1 MRFRIITLSCAALF
15 LAMPV
20 YPYGALGHETVGAIA
35 DMKLAGTATGAQVT
49 KLLDGITLARA
60 SVLADE
66 IKGWDRLKKDQPKP
80 IILKNHPQLQEQL
93 VAFWNANPPTKAKG
107 SDAPTHKEFHYT
119 DVPAVDGS
127 KYVKGNLGTEPYD
140 IVQMIPFC
148 VRVLAGE
155 EPETNDRKITKP
167 VALILLAHYVG
178 DIHQPLHV
186 GNAYFSS
193 AGNLVNPSKGGK
205 SFPDHGGNGFNII
218 LADEKNSKSNSQG
231 ESKSGAKSS
240 GKKSSKSKGNNLH
253 SFWDTDAVVEAL
265 NQLEKMIESQPK
277 HKGKATDEEV
287 IAWLAN
293 SEPVE
298 WKAKAKSPPTDWAQ
312 QWANEILPMSTQ
324 AHERLEFSNV
334 TIKNESASGDAT
346 EKKMPDGI
354 SYTEWS
360 GQRTQ
365 EELHKAGW
373 RLAEIIEASLNTKNS
388 EAQKPNS
395 KK

>member
-1 MRFRIITLSCAALF
+1 
-15 LAMPV
+15 MPV
-20 YPYGALGHETVGAIA
+20 FPYGALGHETVGAIA
-35 DMKLAGTATGAQVT
+35 DMKLAGTPTGAQVT
-49 KLLDGITLARA
+49 KLLDGMTLSRA

-66 IKGWDRLKKDQPKP
+66 IKGWDKLKSGQPKSVV
-80 IILKNHPQLQEQL
+80 LKDHPQLQEQL
-93 VAFWNANPPTKAKG
+93 VAFWEANPPTKAKG

-127 KYVKGNLGTEPYD
+127 TYVKGKLGTEPYD

-148 VRVLAGE
+148 VRVLSGA

-167 VALILLAHYVG
+167 IALILLAHYVG

-193 AGNLVNPSKGGK
+193 AGNLVNPSNGGK

-218 LADEKNSKSNSQG
+218 LADEKNSKSNAKG
-231 ESKSGAKSS
+231 DSKSGAKSS
-240 GKKSSKSKGNNLH
+240 SKKSSKSKGNNLH
-253 SFWDTDAVVEAL
+253 SFWDTDAVEEAL
-265 NQLEKMIESQPK
+265 KQIDTKIESQPK

-287 IAWLAN
+287 IAWFAN
-293 SEPVE
+293 TEPTD
-298 WKAKAKSPPTDWAQ
+298 WKPRAQSKPTDWAQ
-312 QWANEILPMSTQ
+312 AWANDILPMSTQ

-354 SYTEWS
+354 SYADWA
-360 GQRTQ
+360 GQRTE

-373 RLAEIIEASLNTKNS
+373 RLAAIIEASLET
-388 EAQKPNS
+388 QKPASQKTKSS
-395 KK
+395 K

>member
-1 MRFRIITLSCAALF
+1 MRFQIITLSCATLF

-20 YPYGALGHETVGAIA
+20 FPYGALGHETVGAIA
-35 DMKLAGTATGAQVT
+35 DMKLAGTPTGAQVT
-49 KLLDGITLARA
+49 KLLDGITLSRA

-66 IKGWDRLKKDQPKP
+66 IKGWDRLPKGKPKSVLLKD
-80 IILKNHPQLQEQL
+80 HPQLQEQL
-93 VAFWNANPPTKAKG
+93 VAFWEANPPTKAKG

-127 KYVKGNLGTEPYD
+127 TYVKGKLGTEPYD

-148 VRVLAGE
+148 VRVLSGA
-155 EPETNDRKITKP
+155 EPETNQRKITKP
-167 VALILLAHYVG
+167 IALILLAHYVG

-218 LADEKNSKSNSQG
+218 LTDEKNSKSAAKG
-231 ESKSGAKSS
+231 DSKSGAKSS

-253 SFWDTDAVVEAL
+253 SFWDTEAVVEAL
-265 NQLEKMIESQPK
+265 DQVEKKIQSQPNS
-277 HKGKATDEEV
+277 KGKSMDEEV
-287 IAWLAN
+287 IAWFAN
-293 SEPVE
+293 TEPTD
-298 WKAKAKSPPTDWAQ
+298 WKPSAQSKPTDWAQ
-312 QWANEILPMSTQ
+312 AWANDILPMSTQ

-334 TIKNESASGDAT
+334 TIKNESAYGDAT

-354 SYTEWS
+354 SYTQWS
-360 GQRTQ
+360 GQRTE

-373 RLAEIIEASLNTKNS
+373 RLAAIIEASLNAKNS
-388 EAQKPNS
+388 EIKKPASN
-395 KK
+395 K

>member
-1 MRFRIITLSCAALF
+1 M
-15 LAMPV
+15 
-20 YPYGALGHETVGAIA
+20 GHETVGAIA
-35 DMKLAGTATGAQVT
+35 DMKLAGTPTGAQVT
-49 KLLDGITLARA
+49 KLLDGMTLSRA

-66 IKGWDRLKKDQPKP
+66 IKGWDKLKSGQPKSVV
-80 IILKNHPQLQEQL
+80 LKDHPQLQEQL
-93 VAFWNANPPTKAKG
+93 VAFWEANPPTKAKG

-127 KYVKGNLGTEPYD
+127 TYVKGKLGTEPYD

-148 VRVLAGE
+148 VRVLSGA

-167 VALILLAHYVG
+167 IALILLAHYVG

-218 LADEKNSKSNSQG
+218 LADEKNSKSNAKG
-231 ESKSGAKSS
+231 DSKSGAKSS
-240 GKKSSKSKGNNLH
+240 GKKSGKSKGNNLH
-253 SFWDTDAVVEAL
+253 SFWDTEAVEEAL
-265 NQLEKMIESQPK
+265 KQIDTKIESQPNR
-277 HKGKATDEEV
+277 KGKATDEEV
-287 IAWLAN
+287 IAWFAN
-293 SEPVE
+293 TEPTD
-298 WKAKAKSPPTDWAQ
+298 WKPRAQSKPTDWAQ
-312 QWANEILPMSTQ
+312 AWANDILPMSTQ

-354 SYTEWS
+354 SYADWA
-360 GQRTQ
+360 GQRTE

-373 RLAEIIEASLNTKNS
+373 RLAAIIEAGLET
-388 EAQKPNS
+388 QKPASQKTKSS
-395 KK
+395 K

>member
-1 MRFRIITLSCAALF
+1 MRFRIITLSCATLF

-20 YPYGALGHETVGAIA
+20 FPYGALGHETVGAIA
-35 DMKLAGTATGAQVT
+35 DMKLAGTPTGAQVT
-49 KLLDGITLARA
+49 KLLDGITLSRA

-66 IKGWDRLKKDQPKP
+66 IKGWDKMPKGQPKS
-80 IILKNHPQLQEQL
+80 ILLKDHPQLQEQL
-93 VAFWNANPPTKAKG
+93 VAFWEANPPTKAKG
-107 SDAPTHKEFHYT
+107 SNAPTHKEFHYT
-119 DVPAVDGS
+119 DVPAVDGG

-148 VRVLAGE
+148 VRVLSGA
-155 EPETNDRKITKP
+155 EPETNQRKITKP
-167 VALILLAHYVG
+167 IALILLAHYVG

-205 SFPDHGGNGFNII
+205 SFPDHGGNGFKII
-218 LADEKNSKSNSQG
+218 LADEKNSKSTAKSDSNSD
-231 ESKSGAKSS
+231 AKSS

-265 NQLEKMIESQPK
+265 DQVETKLQKQPN
-277 HKGKATDEEV
+277 HKGKVTDEEV
-287 IAWLAN
+287 IAWFAN
-293 SEPVE
+293 SEPKV
-298 WKAKAKSPPTDWAQ
+298 WKASAQSKPTEWAQ
-312 QWANEILPMSTQ
+312 TWANDILPMSTQ

-354 SYTEWS
+354 SYMDWA
-360 GQRTQ
+360 GQRTE

-373 RLAEIIEASLNTKNS
+373 RLAAIIEASLETK
-388 EAQKPNS
+388 KPKS
-395 KK
+395 K

>member
-1 MRFRIITLSCAALF
+1 
-15 LAMPV
+15 MPV
-20 YPYGALGHETVGAIA
+20 FPYGALGHETVGAIA
-35 DMKLAGTATGAQVT
+35 DMKLAGTPTGAQVT
-49 KLLDGITLARA
+49 KLLDGMTLSRA

-66 IKGWDRLKKDQPKP
+66 IKGWDKLKSGQPKSVV
-80 IILKNHPQLQEQL
+80 LKDHPQLQEQL
-93 VAFWNANPPTKAKG
+93 VAFWEANPPTKAKG

-127 KYVKGNLGTEPYD
+127 TYVKGKLGTEPYD

-148 VRVLAGE
+148 VRVLSGA
-155 EPETNDRKITKP
+155 EPETNERKITKP
-167 VALILLAHYVG
+167 IALILLAHYVG

-193 AGNLVNPSKGGK
+193 AGNLVNPSNGGK

-218 LADEKNSKSNSQG
+218 LADEKNSKSNAKG
-231 ESKSGAKSS
+231 DSKSGAKSS

-253 SFWDTDAVVEAL
+253 SFWDTEAVEEAL
-265 NQLEKMIESQPK
+265 KQIDTKIESQPK

-287 IAWLAN
+287 IAWFAN
-293 SEPVE
+293 TEPTD
-298 WKAKAKSPPTDWAQ
+298 WKPRAQSKPTDWAQ
-312 QWANEILPMSTQ
+312 AWANEILPMSTQ

-354 SYTEWS
+354 SYADWA
-360 GQRTQ
+360 GQRTE

-373 RLAEIIEASLNTKNS
+373 RLAAIIEACLETKKP
-388 EAQKPNS
+388 APQKTKSS
-395 KK
+395 K

>member
-1 MRFRIITLSCAALF
+1 
-15 LAMPV
+15 MPV
-20 YPYGALGHETVGAIA
+20 FPYGALGHETVGAIA
-35 DMKLAGTATGAQVT
+35 DMKLAGTPTGAQVT
-49 KLLDGITLARA
+49 KLLDGITLSRA

-66 IKGWDRLKKDQPKP
+66 IKGWDKMPKGQPKS
-80 IILKNHPQLQEQL
+80 ILLKDHPQLQEQL
-93 VAFWNANPPTKAKG
+93 VAFWEANPPTKAKG
-107 SDAPTHKEFHYT
+107 SNAPTHKEFHYT
-119 DVPAVDGS
+119 DVPAVDGG

-148 VRVLAGE
+148 VRVLSGA
-155 EPETNDRKITKP
+155 EPETNQRKITKP
-167 VALILLAHYVG
+167 IALILLAHYVG

-205 SFPDHGGNGFNII
+205 SFPDHGGNGFKII
-218 LADEKNSKSNSQG
+218 LADEKNSKSTAKSDSNSD
-231 ESKSGAKSS
+231 AKSS

-265 NQLEKMIESQPK
+265 DQVETKLQKQPN
-277 HKGKATDEEV
+277 HKGKVTDEEV
-287 IAWLAN
+287 IAWFAN
-293 SEPVE
+293 SEPKV
-298 WKAKAKSPPTDWAQ
+298 WKASAQSKPTEWAQ
-312 QWANEILPMSTQ
+312 TWANDILPMSTQ

-354 SYTEWS
+354 SYMDWA
-360 GQRTQ
+360 GQRTE

-373 RLAEIIEASLNTKNS
+373 RLAAIIEASLETK
-388 EAQKPNS
+388 KPKS
-395 KK
+395 K

>member
-1 MRFRIITLSCAALF
+1 MRLRIITLSCATLF

-20 YPYGALGHETVGAIA
+20 FPYGALGHETIGAVA
-35 DMKLAGTATGAQVT
+35 DMKLAGTPTGAQVT
-49 KLLDGITLARA
+49 KLLDGITLSRA

-66 IKGWDRLKKDQPKP
+66 IKGWDRLPKGKPKSVLLKD
-80 IILKNHPQLQEQL
+80 HPQLQEQL
-93 VAFWNANPPTKAKG
+93 VAFWEANPPTKAKG

-127 KYVKGNLGTEPYD
+127 TYVKGKLGTEPYD

-148 VRVLAGE
+148 VRVLSGA
-155 EPETNDRKITKP
+155 EPETNERKITKP
-167 VALILLAHYVG
+167 IALILLAHYVG

-218 LADEKNSKSNSQG
+218 LADEKNSKST
-231 ESKSGAKSS
+231 A
-240 GKKSSKSKGNNLH
+240 KGNNLH
-253 SFWDTDAVVEAL
+253 SFWDTEAVVEAL
-265 NQLEKMIESQPK
+265 DQVEKKIQSQPNR
-277 HKGKATDEEV
+277 KGKVTDEEV
-287 IAWLAN
+287 IAWFAN
-293 SEPVE
+293 TEPTD
-298 WKAKAKSPPTDWAQ
+298 WKSSAQSKPTDWAQ
-312 QWANEILPMSTQ
+312 AWANDILPMSTQ

-334 TIKNESASGDAT
+334 TIKNESAFGDAT

-354 SYTEWS
+354 SYADWA
-360 GQRTQ
+360 GQRTE

-373 RLAEIIEASLNTKNS
+373 RLAAIIEASLET
-388 EAQKPNS
+388 QKPAPQKTKSS
-395 KK
+395 K

>member
-1 MRFRIITLSCAALF
+1 
-15 LAMPV
+15 MPV
-20 YPYGALGHETVGAIA
+20 FPYGALGHETVGAIA
-35 DMKLAGTATGAQVT
+35 DMKLAGTPTGAQVT
-49 KLLDGITLARA
+49 KLLDGMTLSRA

-66 IKGWDRLKKDQPKP
+66 IKGWDKLKSGQPKSVV
-80 IILKNHPQLQEQL
+80 LKDHPQLQEQL
-93 VAFWNANPPTKAKG
+93 VAFWEANPPTKAKG

-127 KYVKGNLGTEPYD
+127 TYVKGKLGTEPYD

-148 VRVLAGE
+148 VRVLSGA

-167 VALILLAHYVG
+167 IALILLAHYVG

-193 AGNLVNPSKGGK
+193 AGNLVNPSNGGK

-218 LADEKNSKSNSQG
+218 LADEKNSKSNAKG
-231 ESKSGAKSS
+231 DSKSGAKSS

-253 SFWDTDAVVEAL
+253 SFWDTEAVVEAL
-265 NQLEKMIESQPK
+265 DQVEKKIQSQANR
-277 HKGKATDEEV
+277 KGKATDEEV
-287 IAWLAN
+287 IAWFAN
-293 SEPVE
+293 TEPTD
-298 WKAKAKSPPTDWAQ
+298 WKPRAQSKPTDWAQ
-312 QWANEILPMSTQ
+312 AWANDILPMSTQ

-354 SYTEWS
+354 SYADWA
-360 GQRTQ
+360 GQRTE

-373 RLAEIIEASLNTKNS
+373 RLAAIIEASLET
-388 EAQKPNS
+388 QKPASQKTKSS
-395 KK
+395 K

>member
-1 MRFRIITLSCAALF
+1 
-15 LAMPV
+15 MPV
-20 YPYGALGHETVGAIA
+20 FPYGALGHETVGAIA
-35 DMKLAGTATGAQVT
+35 DMKLAGTPTGAQVT
-49 KLLDGITLARA
+49 KLLNGITLSRA

-66 IKGWDRLKKDQPKP
+66 IKGWDRLPKGQPKP
-80 IILKNHPQLQEQL
+80 ILLKDHPQLQEQL
-93 VAFWNANPPTKAKG
+93 VAFWEANPPTKAKG

-119 DVPAVDGS
+119 DVPAVDGG

-148 VRVLAGE
+148 VRVLSGA
-155 EPETNDRKITKP
+155 EPETNARKITKP
-167 VALILLAHYVG
+167 IALILLAHYVG

-193 AGNLVNPSKGGK
+193 AGNLVNPTKGGK

-218 LADEKNSKSNSQG
+218 LSDAQTSKKDSKAD
-231 ESKSGAKSS
+231 SKSGGKSS
-240 GKKSSKSKGNNLH
+240 GKKSSKSKGTNLH
-253 SFWDTDAVVEAL
+253 SFWDSDAVDEAL
-265 NQLEKMIESQPK
+265 KHVDTQIEKQPN

-287 IAWLAN
+287 VAWFAN
-293 SEPVE
+293 SEPTD
-298 WKAKAKSPPTDWAQ
+298 WKPAAKSQPTEWAQ
-312 QWANEILPMSTQ
+312 AWANEIIPMSTQ

-354 SYTEWS
+354 SYLEWS
-360 GQRTQ
+360 GLRTE

-373 RLAEIIEASLNTKNS
+373 RLAAIIEASL
-388 EAQKPNS
+388 ES
-395 KK
+395 KKPTAPKTKSTQ

>member
-1 MRFRIITLSCAALF
+1 
-15 LAMPV
+15 
-20 YPYGALGHETVGAIA
+20 
-35 DMKLAGTATGAQVT
+35 MKLAGTPTGAQVT
-49 KLLDGITLARA
+49 KLLNGITLSRA

-66 IKGWDRLKKDQPKP
+66 IKGWDRLSKGQPKP
-80 IILKNHPQLQEQL
+80 VLLKNQPQLQEQL
-93 VAFWNANPPTKAKG
+93 VAFWEANPPTKAKG

-127 KYVKGNLGTEPYD
+127 TYVKGKLGTEPYD

-148 VRVLAGE
+148 VRVLSGA
-155 EPETNDRKITKP
+155 EPETNQRKITKP
-167 VALILLAHYVG
+167 IALILLAHYVG

-193 AGNLVNPSKGGK
+193 TGNLVNPSKGGK

-218 LADEKNSKSNSQG
+218 LADEKNSKSAAKG
-231 ESKSGAKSS
+231 DSKSGAKST

-265 NQLEKMIESQPK
+265 DQVEKKIQSQPNR
-277 HKGKATDEEV
+277 KGKATDEEV
-287 IAWLAN
+287 IAWFAN
-293 SEPVE
+293 TEPTD
-298 WKAKAKSPPTDWAQ
+298 WKPSAQSKPTDWAQ
-312 QWANEILPMSTQ
+312 AWANDILPMSTQ

-334 TIKNESASGDAT
+334 TIKNESAYGDAT

-354 SYTEWS
+354 SYTQWS
-360 GQRTQ
+360 GQRTE

-373 RLAEIIEASLNTKNS
+373 RLAAIIEASLNAKNS
-388 EAQKPNS
+388 EIKKPASN
-395 KK
+395 K

>member
-1 MRFRIITLSCAALF
+1 
-15 LAMPV
+15 
-20 YPYGALGHETVGAIA
+20 
-35 DMKLAGTATGAQVT
+35 MKLAGTPTGAQVT
-49 KLLDGITLARA
+49 KLLDGITLSRA

-66 IKGWDRLKKDQPKP
+66 IKGWDRLPKGKPKSVLLKD
-80 IILKNHPQLQEQL
+80 HPQLQEQL
-93 VAFWNANPPTKAKG
+93 VAFWEANPPTKAKG

-127 KYVKGNLGTEPYD
+127 TYVKGKLGTEPYD

-148 VRVLAGE
+148 VRVLSGA
-155 EPETNDRKITKP
+155 EPETNQRKITKP
-167 VALILLAHYVG
+167 IALILLAHYVG

-218 LADEKNSKSNSQG
+218 LTDEKNSKSAAKG
-231 ESKSGAKSS
+231 DSKSGAKSS

-253 SFWDTDAVVEAL
+253 SFWDTEAVVEAL
-265 NQLEKMIESQPK
+265 DQVEKKIQSQPNR
-277 HKGKATDEEV
+277 KGKATDEEV
-287 IAWLAN
+287 IAWFAN
-293 SEPVE
+293 TEPTD
-298 WKAKAKSPPTDWAQ
+298 WKPRAQSKPTDWAQ
-312 QWANEILPMSTQ
+312 AWANDILPMSTQ

-354 SYTEWS
+354 SYADWA
-360 GQRTQ
+360 GQRTE

-373 RLAEIIEASLNTKNS
+373 RLAAIIEASLET
-388 EAQKPNS
+388 QKPASQKTKSS
-395 KK
+395 K

>member
-1 MRFRIITLSCAALF
+1 
-15 LAMPV
+15 MPV
-20 YPYGALGHETVGAIA
+20 FPYGALGHETVGAIA
-35 DMKLAGTATGAQVT
+35 DMKLAGTPTGAQVT
-49 KLLDGITLARA
+49 KLLDGMTLSRA

-66 IKGWDRLKKDQPKP
+66 IKGWDKLKSGQPKSVV
-80 IILKNHPQLQEQL
+80 LKDHPQLQEQL
-93 VAFWNANPPTKAKG
+93 VAFWEANPPTKAKG

-127 KYVKGNLGTEPYD
+127 TYVKGKLGTEPYD

-148 VRVLAGE
+148 VRVLSGA
-155 EPETNDRKITKP
+155 EPETNERKITKP
-167 VALILLAHYVG
+167 IALILLAHYVG

-193 AGNLVNPSKGGK
+193 AGNLVNPSNGGK

-218 LADEKNSKSNSQG
+218 LADEKNSKSNAKG
-231 ESKSGAKSS
+231 DSKSGAKSS

-253 SFWDTDAVVEAL
+253 SFWDTEAVEEAL
-265 NQLEKMIESQPK
+265 KQIDTKIESQPK

-287 IAWLAN
+287 IAWFAN
-293 SEPVE
+293 TEPTD
-298 WKAKAKSPPTDWAQ
+298 WKPRAQSKPTDWAQ
-312 QWANEILPMSTQ
+312 AWANDILPMSTQ

-334 TIKNESASGDAT
+334 TIKNENASGDAT

-354 SYTEWS
+354 SYMDWA
-360 GQRTQ
+360 GQRTE

-373 RLAEIIEASLNTKNS
+373 RLAAIIEACLET
-388 EAQKPNS
+388 QKPATQKTKSS
-395 KK
+395 K

>member
-1 MRFRIITLSCAALF
+1 
-15 LAMPV
+15 MPV
-20 YPYGALGHETVGAIA
+20 FPYGALGHETVGAIA
-35 DMKLAGTATGAQVT
+35 DMKLAGTPTGAQVT
-49 KLLDGITLARA
+49 KLLDGMTLSRA

-66 IKGWDRLKKDQPKP
+66 IKGWDKLKSGQPKSVV
-80 IILKNHPQLQEQL
+80 LKDHPQLQEQL
-93 VAFWNANPPTKAKG
+93 VAFWEANPPTKAKG

-127 KYVKGNLGTEPYD
+127 TYVKGKLGTEPYD

-148 VRVLAGE
+148 VRVLSGA

-167 VALILLAHYVG
+167 IALILLAHYVG

-193 AGNLVNPSKGGK
+193 AGNLVNPSNGGK

-218 LADEKNSKSNSQG
+218 LADEKNSKSNAKG
-231 ESKSGAKSS
+231 DSKSGAKSS

-253 SFWDTDAVVEAL
+253 SFWDTDAVEEAL
-265 NQLEKMIESQPK
+265 KQIDTKIESQPK

-287 IAWLAN
+287 IAWFAN
-293 SEPVE
+293 TEPTD
-298 WKAKAKSPPTDWAQ
+298 WKPRAQSKPTDWAQ
-312 QWANEILPMSTQ
+312 AWANDILPMSTQ

-354 SYTEWS
+354 SYADWA
-360 GQRTQ
+360 GQRTE

-373 RLAEIIEASLNTKNS
+373 RLAAIIEASLET
-388 EAQKPNS
+388 QKPASQKTKSS
-395 KK
+395 K

>member
-1 MRFRIITLSCAALF
+1 
-15 LAMPV
+15 MPV
-20 YPYGALGHETVGAIA
+20 FPYGALGHETVGAIA
-35 DMKLAGTATGAQVT
+35 DMKLAGTPTGAQVT
-49 KLLDGITLARA
+49 KLLDGITLSRA

-66 IKGWDRLKKDQPKP
+66 IKGWDKLPKGQPKP
-80 IILKNHPQLQEQL
+80 IVLKDHPQLQEQL
-93 VAFWNANPPTKAKG
+93 VAFWEANPPTKAKG

-127 KYVKGNLGTEPYD
+127 TYVKGKLGTEPYD

-148 VRVLAGE
+148 VRVLSGA

-167 VALILLAHYVG
+167 IALILLAHYVG

-193 AGNLVNPSKGGK
+193 AGNLVNPSNGGK

-218 LADEKNSKSNSQG
+218 LADEKNSKSNAKG
-231 ESKSGAKSS
+231 DSKSGAKSS

-253 SFWDTDAVVEAL
+253 SFWDTEAVEEAL
-265 NQLEKMIESQPK
+265 KQIDTKIESQLK

-287 IAWLAN
+287 IAWFAN
-293 SEPVE
+293 TEPTD
-298 WKAKAKSPPTDWAQ
+298 WKPRAQSKPTDWAQ
-312 QWANEILPMSTQ
+312 AWANDILPMSTQ

-354 SYTEWS
+354 SYMDWA
-360 GQRTQ
+360 GQRTE

-373 RLAEIIEASLNTKNS
+373 RLAAIIEACLET
-388 EAQKPNS
+388 QKPATQKTKSS
-395 KK
+395 K

>member
-1 MRFRIITLSCAALF
+1 
-15 LAMPV
+15 MPV
-20 YPYGALGHETVGAIA
+20 FPYGALGHETVGAIA
-35 DMKLAGTATGAQVT
+35 DMKLAGTPTGAQVT
-49 KLLDGITLARA
+49 KLLDGMTLSRA

-66 IKGWDRLKKDQPKP
+66 IKGWDKLKSGQPKSVV
-80 IILKNHPQLQEQL
+80 LKDHPQLQEQL
-93 VAFWNANPPTKAKG
+93 VAFWEANPPTKAKG

-127 KYVKGNLGTEPYD
+127 TYVKGKLGTEPYD

-148 VRVLAGE
+148 VRVLSGA

-167 VALILLAHYVG
+167 IALILLAHYVG

-193 AGNLVNPSKGGK
+193 AGNLVNPSNGGK

-218 LADEKNSKSNSQG
+218 LADEKNSKSNAKG
-231 ESKSGAKSS
+231 DSKSGAKSS

-253 SFWDTDAVVEAL
+253 SFWDTEAVEEAL
-265 NQLEKMIESQPK
+265 KQIDTKIESQPK

-287 IAWLAN
+287 IAWFAN
-293 SEPVE
+293 TEPTD
-298 WKAKAKSPPTDWAQ
+298 WKPRAQSKPTDWAQ
-312 QWANEILPMSTQ
+312 AWANDILPMSTQ

-354 SYTEWS
+354 SYLDWA
-360 GQRTQ
+360 GQRTE

-373 RLAEIIEASLNTKNS
+373 RLAAIIEACLETKKP
-388 EAQKPNS
+388 APQKTKSS
-395 KK
+395 K

>member
-1 MRFRIITLSCAALF
+1 
-15 LAMPV
+15 MPV
-20 YPYGALGHETVGAIA
+20 FPYGALGHETVGAIA
-35 DMKLAGTATGAQVT
+35 DMKLAGTPTGAQVT
-49 KLLDGITLARA
+49 KLLDGMTLSRA

-66 IKGWDRLKKDQPKP
+66 IKGWDKLKSGQPKSVV
-80 IILKNHPQLQEQL
+80 LKDHPQLQEQL
-93 VAFWNANPPTKAKG
+93 VAFWEANPPTKAKG

-127 KYVKGNLGTEPYD
+127 TYVKGKLGTEPYD

-148 VRVLAGE
+148 VRVLSGA

-167 VALILLAHYVG
+167 IALILLAHYVG

-193 AGNLVNPSKGGK
+193 AGNLVNPSNGGK

-218 LADEKNSKSNSQG
+218 LADEKNSKSNAKG
-231 ESKSGAKSS
+231 DSKSGAKSS

-253 SFWDTDAVVEAL
+253 SFWDTEAVEEAL
-265 NQLEKMIESQPK
+265 KQIDTKIESQPK

-287 IAWLAN
+287 IAWFAN
-293 SEPVE
+293 TEPTD
-298 WKAKAKSPPTDWAQ
+298 WKPRAQSKPTDWAQ
-312 QWANEILPMSTQ
+312 AWANDILPMSTQ

-354 SYTEWS
+354 SYMDWA
-360 GQRTQ
+360 GQRTE

-373 RLAEIIEASLNTKNS
+373 RLAAIIEACLET
-388 EAQKPNS
+388 QKPATQKTKSS
-395 KK
+395 K